1 MHMLQIQM
9 IRVKYYPCRTWD
21 GGGGGGSKVTNLA
34 DNAHNYT
41 LYIQIDNTIYTQAYT
56 SSIC

>member
-21 GGGGGGSKVTNLA
+21 GGGGSKVTNLA

-41 LYIQIDNTIYTQAYT
+41 LYIQIDNIIYTQAYT